1 MNQLVL
7 WTGYA
12 TLGALLIVAALL
24 CAIGITKLFNRATW
38 AIVGMYGGI
47 KTLREFQHWYANGRI
62 EKSEPI
68 NHD

>member
-24 CAIGITKLFNRATW
+24 CAIGITKLFNHPTW
-38 AIVGMYGGI
+38 AIDG
-47 KTLREFQHWYANGRI
+47 L
-62 EKSEPI
+62 
-68 NHD
+68 